1 MVQVD
6 TSGFGGKKLEK
17 IAEVMSNDPEAPI
30 VNLKMFGQVEKF
42 VTINPAALHLRG
54 LAGEKIKGTV
64 YIIPENK
71 YPFQI
76 MGVQS
81 TGGKLKFVLTE
92 VKEGSSNGYA
102 LSVENLALEAGSYN
116 DTVILKTDS
125 SIRPVLQVRVYIYLR
140 PSPQLGNLKR

>member
-1 MVQVD
+1 
-6 TSGFGGKKLEK
+6 
-17 IAEVMSNDPEAPI
+17 
-30 VNLKMFGQVEKF
+30 
-42 VTINPAALHLRG
+42 
-54 LAGEKIKGTV
+54 
-64 YIIPENK
+64 
-71 YPFQI
+71 

-81 TGGKLKFVLTE
+81 TGGKLKFVLTV